1 MFILLVCSCLA
12 VLAQGQIVFRNYV
25 RFTTPP
31 IDAPVYL
38 EQVGGTPLSG
48 TNLNYRAALLGGP
61 NTATPWSLTQPGTL
75 QVTYNPSITTLT
87 WAAFNTGTLPGQT
100 PGYVRAD
107 ATFPPSRAVPG
118 ADWGTWALVQ
128 MVAWEG
134 PYTSWTEAWQAAQA
148 GSVRIGASNPL
159 TIHLP
164 NSPTANVT

>member
-1 MFILLVCSCLA
+1 MFVCSCLA

-25 RFTTPP
+25 WFSTPP
-31 IDAPVYL
+31 VDAPVYL
-38 EQVGGTPLSG
+38 DQVGGTPLSG
-48 TNLNYRAALLGGP
+48 SNPNYRAALLGGP

-75 QVTYNPSITTLT
+75 QMTYNPSTTTLT
-87 WAAFNTGTLPGQT
+87 WVGFHNESSPGRT
-100 PGYVRAD
+100 PGYVTAGEREI
-107 ATFPPSRAVPG
+107 PG
-118 ADWGTWALVQ
+118 ADWATLALVQ